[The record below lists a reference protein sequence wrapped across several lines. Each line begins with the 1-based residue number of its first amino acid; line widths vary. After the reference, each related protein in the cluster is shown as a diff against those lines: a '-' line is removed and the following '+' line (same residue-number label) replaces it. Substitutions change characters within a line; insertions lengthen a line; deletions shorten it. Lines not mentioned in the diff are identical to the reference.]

1 MELLVIA
8 APTVATM
15 ASYTVMQFVDKLM
28 VSRIGPE
35 SIYVGAQGNG
45 GLCAFVPI
53 SIAMGCLTVINTFVS
68 QNLGAKT
75 PERAPAYAWA
85 GLWLGAV
92 WWVVLMLPYG
102 LLLPHMLEWIRS
114 HATDPAMLAE
124 LRERDALASAYARI
138 LIYGAIFTIA
148 ARGVAQYFYGM
159 HRPAVVLVAVVVG
172 NVVNFVL
179 NPMLIFGAHAPPPTG
194 HPLVDW
200 WFDFAAHL
208 AGTLGI
214 EPRGIRGS
222 AMATVI
228 GTCVELVIPMAVF
241 LSPKYERLYGTV
253 RAWRPRLGPM
263 RDLLKIGW
271 PGALMFGNEMI
282 CWAIFM
288 VAQVGHFGTLHST
301 AGWIAHQWMSMSFM
315 PTYGISIAI
324 TAMVGKSIGAG
335 KPDEAAARAWLGLKV
350 AVVYMSLCG
359 LAFVIFRRGL
369 VDMFI
374 DEHAS
379 GADRAEMLRLGGH
392 FLIATA
398 AFQFFDGVAMSLNGA
413 LRGAGDTRW
422 PGVATIVLSWTVI
435 VGGGWA
441 MVYLA
446 PGLES
451 VGPWMA
457 AAAYIV
463 LLSAAVLVRFLG
475 GKWRTM
481 SVVETRRA

>member
-1 MELLVIA
+1 MIA

-53 SIAMGCLTVINTFVS
+53 SIAMGCLTVINTFVA
-68 QNLGAKT
+68 QNLGAGR

-85 GLWLGAV
+85 GLWMAAI
-92 WWVVLMLPYG
+92 WWVAVMLPYG
-102 LLLPHMLEWIRS
+102 FLLPQVFEWIRS
-114 HATDPAMLAE
+114 PATDAVMLAE
-124 LRERDALASAYARI
+124 LRERDVLAAAYARV
-138 LIYGAIFTIA
+138 LVYGAIFTIA
-148 ARGVAQYFYGM
+148 ARGIAQYFYGM
-159 HRPAVVLVAVVVG
+159 HKPTVVLIAVVAG
-172 NVVNFVL
+172 NIVNFVL
-179 NPMLIFGAHAPPPTG
+179 NPLLIFGSSAPAATG
-194 HPLVDW
+194 YALVDW
-200 WFDFAAHL
+200 WFGVAAHV
-208 AGTLGI
+208 AGMVGL
-214 EPRGIRGS
+214 EPGGLRGAAI
-222 AMATVI
+222 ATVI
-228 GTCVELVIPMAVF
+228 GTCVELAIPMAVF
-241 LSPKYERLYGTV
+241 LSPTNRRTYGT
-253 RAWRPRLGPM
+253 AKSWRPRWGPM

-271 PGALMFGNEMI
+271 PGALMFGNEMV

-324 TAMVGKSIGAG
+324 TAMVGRSIGAG
-335 KPDEAAARAWLGLKV
+335 KPDEAAARAWLGLRV
-350 AVVYMSLCG
+350 AVAYMCACG
-359 LAFVIFRRGL
+359 LVFVLFRRGL
-369 VDMFI
+369 VDLFI
-374 DEHAS
+374 DGQAS
-379 GADRAEMLRLGGH
+379 AADRAELLRLGSR

-398 AFQFFDGVAMSLNGA
+398 AFQFFDGIAMSLSGA
-413 LRGAGDTRW
+413 LRGAGDTHW

-451 VGPWMA
+451 VGPWTA
-457 AAAYIV
+457 AAAYIM
-463 LLSAAVLVRFLG
+463 LLSVAMVVRFRG
-475 GKWRTM
+475 GKWRGM
-481 SVVETRRA
+481 SVVRAG